1 VVTQKGVKTM
11 FGLSDFILSEKV
23 SMKKMDKE
31 MQALIRSMEKKEV
44 LVVKRNKA
52 GEKKSFAAGKFAA
65 GGGAEHMW
73 SSVLNYLA
81 AIFIFGGKNKAKT
94 KQMLEQNFPDVD
106 ADLIMEQIEI
116 MVDEAQNPLMEMN
129 EVDTRIILDFEPVL
143 MKMQRL
149 VEEWGTPDCGRLS
162 VAALNEEVHQ
172 IQKKKKVVSSVKEMT
187 PKEKKK
193 QQLKRFYH
201 LYDVFKNKLAE
212 HNVIDPDRV
221 RQFLEIMISKVANI
235 SIKSGKEK
243 GNGK

>member
-1 VVTQKGVKTM
+1 MFEQNILEQRRSSKTKNIDKQM
-11 FGLSDFILSEKV
+11 ELL
-23 SMKKMDKE
+23 KKKF
-31 MQALIRSMEKKEV
+31 
-44 LVVKRNKA
+44 LVVARNKA

-116 MVDEAQNPLMEMN
+116 MVDEAESPLMAMDEI
-129 EVDTRIILDFEPVL
+129 DTQILLDFEPVL

-149 VEEWGTPDCGRLS
+149 VEEWDTPESHRLCL
-162 VAALNEEVHQ
+162 VDLCEEVRQ
-172 IQKKKKVVSSVKEMT
+172 IQRKKVVPSVKEMT
-187 PKEKKK
+187 PKERQQ

-212 HNVIDPDRV
+212 HNIIDPDRV

-235 SIKSGKEK
+235 SIKSREEGKK
-243 GNGK
+243 SHAK

>member
-1 VVTQKGVKTM
+1 MIEEYISEQRRSSKTKNIDKQM
-11 FGLSDFILSEKV
+11 ELL
-23 SMKKMDKE
+23 KK
-31 MQALIRSMEKKEV
+31 QF

-52 GEKKSFAAGKFAA
+52 GEKKSFSAGKFAA
-65 GGGAEHMW
+65 GNGAEHMW
-73 SSVLNYLA
+73 SSVLSYLA
-81 AIFIFGGKNKAKT
+81 AIFIFGGKNKAAT
-94 KQMLEQNFPDVD
+94 KKMLEQNFPDVD

-116 MVDEAQNPLMEMN
+116 MVDEAQSPLMEMDEFN
-129 EVDTRIILDFEPVL
+129 DHIMFQFEPVL

-149 VEEWGTPDCGRLS
+149 LEEWDSPDGGRLS
-162 VAALNEEVHQ
+162 VAVLNEEAHQ
-172 IQKKKKVVSSVKEMT
+172 IQKKKKVVPSGKGMT

-212 HNVIDPDRV
+212 HNIIDPDRV